1 MSAKD
6 LCINPN
12 ILTPILDGHQLK
24 GGETLNIVGLVPAD
38 TNLLMESFFEAVVNS
53 QPNEDEEENI
63 GILYLTRSFR
73 TAMRL
78 EETVASVNQV
88 ARTTIIRTYN
98 KFDGAEIMDLLA
110 DLEDDLVFRYV
121 FIEDI
126 DLVYTREVVEG
137 MRKIRDSNQGHFL
150 LTVSSGMDPQAHEV
164 HEINQD
170 VDDLLIT
177 ASNMTYDKCRKLSME
192 VDVQIIALPDKAYFS
207 DDTHIGQI
215 DMRCIMSKRRGP
227 DPYVKN
233 RHTVQFHFGGY

>member
-1 MSAKD
+1 MSAKE

-12 ILTPILDGHQLK
+12 LLTPILDGHQLK
-24 GGETLNIVGLVPAD
+24 GGETLSIVGLVPTD
-38 TNLLMESFFEAVVNS
+38 TNLMMGAFFEAVVNS

-78 EETVASVNQV
+78 EEAVASVNQV
-88 ARTTIIRTYN
+88 ARKTIIRTYN

-126 DLVYTREVVEG
+126 DATFAGKAAEELGVI
-137 MRKIRDSNQGHFL
+137 RKSNQGHFL
-150 LTVSSGMDPQAHEV
+150 LAVSSGMHANAHEL

-177 ASNMTYDKCRKLSME
+177 SSNMTYDKCRKLSLE
-192 VDVQIIALPDKAYFS
+192 VDVQIIALPDKAYFIE
-207 DDTHIGQI
+207 DTHIGQI

-227 DPYVKN
+227 DEYVKN